1 MLCRTGTAGTIR
13 SRFVAEGDC
22 GECRKFP
29 VTRQRAALISVIS
42 NTSLVLMKIA
52 AGAAMGSISVI
63 SEAIHS
69 GIDLIASLVAYVSI
83 KKSNEPA
90 DDDHPYGHGK
100 YENISGFFEAI
111 LIFVA
116 AAMIIYE
123 AGKKLMYPA
132 DIEGLGWGIGV
143 MGISTAVNIL
153 VSRTL
158 YRIAKREHS
167 IALEA
172 DAMHL
177 SVDVFTSLGVLA
189 GLAAIKLTDIHLLD
203 PAIALVVAA
212 MILRGSWGLTR
223 RTLDDLADKAL
234 PEEDV
239 ATVKEILARYPMI
252 HNFHRLRTR
261 RSGRQREIDIHI
273 HIDGTTDVN
282 SAHDLCNKIETD
294 IKGVFSETYVVI
306 HVEPCRHP

>member
-1 MLCRTGTAGTIR
+1 
-13 SRFVAEGDC
+13 
-22 GECRKFP
+22 
-29 VTRQRAALISVIS
+29 VTKQRAAMISVVS
-42 NTSLVLMKIA
+42 NTTLVLLKLV

-116 AAMIIYE
+116 AGMIIYE

-132 DIEGLGWGIGV
+132 DIDDIGWGIGV
-143 MGISTAVNIL
+143 MGISTVVNIA

-158 YRIAKREHS
+158 FKVARKEHS

-189 GLAAIKLTDIHLLD
+189 GLIAIRLTDIHLLD

-212 MILRGSWGLTR
+212 MILRGSWELTR
-223 RTLDDLADKAL
+223 RALDDLADKTL
-234 PEEDV
+234 PENDISI
-239 ATVKEILARYPMI
+239 VKEILGRYPMI
-252 HNFHRLRTR
+252 RDFHRLRSR
-261 RSGRQREIDIHI
+261 RSGKQREMDIHI
-273 HIDGTTDVN
+273 HVDGTTDVN
-282 SAHDLCNKIETD
+282 SAHELCNKIETD
-294 IKGVFSETYVVI
+294 IKDAFSETYIVI
-306 HVEPCRHP
+306 HVEPYHGQ